1 MTEVWVDGNALA
13 GELREIF
20 TVDITAARGRC
31 ASCGRAGAV
40 AEARVYERAAGL
52 VARCPNCEAVLLR
65 LIRAPGRAFLDLHGL
80 SFLELP
86 LPVPATQLP

>member
-1 MTEVWVDGNALA
+1 MTQAWVDGNALA

-20 TVDITAARGRC
+20 TMDITGVRGRC
-31 ASCGRAGAV
+31 AGCGRIGPV

-52 VARCPNCEAVLLR
+52 VARCAGCDGVLLR
-65 LIRAPGRAFLDLHGL
+65 LVRAPGRSFLDLHGL

-86 LPVPATQLP
+86 VPGAA